1 MFNPNV
7 VVRLE
12 LVNMAKKIMRTSIN
26 ENFKNM
32 RRTTMSERKQ
42 VLARSIKKASN
53 IACNK

>member
-1 MFNPNV
+1 MCNPNV
-7 VVRLE
+7 VVSLE
-12 LVNMAKKIMRTSIN
+12 HVNMAKKMVRTSIN

-53 IACNK
+53 K